1 MVHLYQM
8 MHAGVDVEP
17 SEMFTLNASGVTRGH
32 SLKIC
37 KPLALTRVRQNSFA
51 VRSINDWSRLPA
63 DVIESPSVDIF
74 KKRLDSLLGAILVH
88 HSRHRLRNGT
98 TIKLGESGSYRPYG
112 LYPND
117 LKIKV
122 KVTMYLSSMTMLIV
136 RDP

>member
-37 KPLALTRVRQNSFA
+37 KPLASTRVRQNSFA
-51 VRSINDWSRLPA
+51 VRSINDWNRLPA

-74 KKRLDSLLGAILVH
+74 KKRLDSYWEPFWYIIPD
-88 HSRHRLRNGT
+88 T
-98 TIKLGESGSYRPYG
+98 
-112 LYPND
+112 D
-117 LKIKV
+117 
-122 KVTMYLSSMTMLIV
+122 
-136 RDP
+136 